1 MIQVIFHPDA
11 KEELENGI
19 FYYDSQVFGLGYNFL
34 EEVERSIKKIHK
46 FPKCG
51 KVFRNNIRQ
60 IVLQRFPY
68 MILYIFKENQIYVVA
83 VAHQKQKPYYW
94 KSRLNSNV

>member
-11 KEELENGI
+11 KKDLENGI
-19 FYYDSQVFGLGYNFL
+19 IYYDSQVFGLGYNFL
-34 EEVERSIKKIHK
+34 EEVEHLIKNIQK

-51 KVFRNNIRQ
+51 KILRNNVRQ

-68 MILYIFKENQIYVVA
+68 MILYIFKENQIYIVA
-83 VAHQKQKPYYW
+83 VAHQNQKPYYW
-94 KSRLNSNV
+94 KSRVKSNL